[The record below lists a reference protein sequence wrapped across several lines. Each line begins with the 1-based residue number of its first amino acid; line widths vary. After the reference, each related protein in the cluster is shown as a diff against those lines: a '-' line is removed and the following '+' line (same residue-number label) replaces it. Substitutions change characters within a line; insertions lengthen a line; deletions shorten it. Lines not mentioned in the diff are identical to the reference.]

1 MLKKQQKFLLGEC
14 DTTDGPEMVNQDDN
28 YSADDFES
36 DGSEQPQVQPSSQNE
51 FDPSLSLNTK
61 SAVDHIETSI
71 VLQSSKKSDDLS
83 LHDTSRFGMTQLSE
97 KTFDPLAD
105 FRNNPTPSPT
115 REQFEPRE
123 RGKWDRQSFGLDEVS
138 LPQQPL
144 QDTAK
149 SNSPLEAVVVDR
161 KAMPKAVVMDFNE
174 EMDAGKLKKF
184 EEFKAR

>member
-1 MLKKQQKFLLGEC
+1 MLKKQQQFLLGEC
-14 DTTDGPEMVNQDDN
+14 DTKDGLEMVNQDDN

-138 LPQQPL
+138 LP
-144 QDTAK
+144 
-149 SNSPLEAVVVDR
+149 
-161 KAMPKAVVMDFNE
+161 
-174 EMDAGKLKKF
+174 
-184 EEFKAR
+184 